1 MNAPVTPVPT
11 LEDLIQRAI
20 DDDAVGKIALSP
32 YMSPPQAMQIA
43 AEAVQDA
50 FDAWQFE
57 NGITTDLPPQLLV
70 VAMLGVLDRGWDARD
85 EEWDRRRKEA
95 VGE

>member
-1 MNAPVTPVPT
+1 
-11 LEDLIQRAI
+11 
-20 DDDAVGKIALSP
+20 
-32 YMSPPQAMQIA
+32 
-43 AEAVQDA
+43 VQDA